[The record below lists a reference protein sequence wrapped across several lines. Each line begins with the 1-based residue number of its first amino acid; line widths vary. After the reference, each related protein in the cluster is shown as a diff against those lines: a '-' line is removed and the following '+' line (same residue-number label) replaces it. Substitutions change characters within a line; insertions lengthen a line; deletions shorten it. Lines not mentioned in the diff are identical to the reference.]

1 MSKQIK
7 PLALRKGDTIGIIS
21 PSGPIF
27 FRKGYVKKGIKILHE
42 MGFKTKLG
50 RYALKETG
58 YMAGS
63 DDERAADL
71 MEMFEDKE
79 IKAIFATRG
88 GDAASHLLDMLD
100 YKKIKKNPKI
110 LMGLSDITAL
120 LNSINKKTGLVTFH
134 GPLLAWGINCS
145 FFGLKSMDS
154 YSKEYMLKA
163 LCSKKPIGYIEP
175 IKKRIVIKQGK
186 AEGVLVG
193 GNLDC
198 VEKLCGTE
206 YEPDFKNKILFW
218 EEFRE
223 YVEDIDRDLTHLRL
237 QGVFDKINGMVIG
250 HLEHYLAKGERYE
263 RFEKMIKNI
272 TKGYDFPILKAEE
285 FGHGLK
291 NATIPIGAKARIS
304 NNKFEIIESGVR

>member
-1 MSKQIK
+1 MIK
-7 PLALRKGDTIGIIS
+7 PLALKKGDTIGIIS
-21 PSGPIF
+21 PSGPILF
-27 FRKGYVKKGIKILHE
+27 KKSYVKKGIKILHN

-58 YMAGS
+58 YMAGT

-71 MEMFEDKE
+71 MEMFEDQE
-79 IKAIFATRG
+79 IKAIFTTRG
-88 GDAASHLLDMLD
+88 GDVASHLLDMLD

-110 LMGLSDITAL
+110 LIGLSDITAL
-120 LNSINKKTGLVTFH
+120 LNAINKKTGLVTFH

-163 LCSKKPIGYIEP
+163 LCSKKPVRCIKP
-175 IKKRIVIKQGK
+175 IKKRIIIKGGE
-186 AEGVLVG
+186 AEGILVG

-206 YEPDFKNKILFW
+206 YEPDFKNKIFFW

-237 QGVFDKINGMVIG
+237 HGVFDKINGMVIG
-250 HLEHYLAKGERYE
+250 HLERYLAKGEKYK
-263 RFEKMIKNI
+263 RFENMIKEV
-272 TKGYDFPILKAEE
+272 TKNYDFPILKTEE

-291 NATIPIGAKARIS
+291 NATIPIGVRARIS
-304 NNKFEIIESGVR
+304 NSKFEIIEGGVR